1 MQAIA
6 KSITDKWWLVL
17 FEGILA
23 IGFGFIAWVWPGL
36 TVATLVLLFGAFAF
50 TDGVLNLIA
59 APRANW
65 TGESPWGFILQ
76 GVLGLGTGI
85 LVVLWPDI
93 SALALMYVI
102 AFWAIAIGATQIIAA
117 IELRKVIDNEWF
129 LALSGVTSIVF
140 GVLAAIFP
148 GDGAVAVVWAI
159 GLYAIV
165 FGSFLVA
172 LSVRLHGWGR
182 QLTSATS

>member
-17 FEGILA
+17 LEGVLA

-50 TDGVLNLIA
+50 ADGVLNLIA
-59 APRANW
+59 APRANRL
-65 TGESPWGFILQ
+65 GESPWGFIFQ
-76 GVLGLGTGI
+76 GVLGIGTGI
-85 LVVLWPDI
+85 LVAIWPDI

-102 AFWAIAIGATQIIAA
+102 AFWAITIGILQIVAA

-129 LALSGVTSIVF
+129 LGLAGVASIVF

-148 GDGAVAVVWAI
+148 GGGAVAVVWAI
-159 GLYAIV
+159 GLYAII

-172 LSVRLHGWGR
+172 LSFRLHGWGR
-182 QLTSATS
+182 RLTSAAS